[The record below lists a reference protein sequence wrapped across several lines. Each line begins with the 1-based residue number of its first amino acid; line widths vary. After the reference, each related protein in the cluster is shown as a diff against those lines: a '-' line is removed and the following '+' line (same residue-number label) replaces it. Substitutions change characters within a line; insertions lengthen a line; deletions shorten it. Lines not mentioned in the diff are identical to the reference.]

1 MERCVALPNKPMHP
15 CGQPGCPELTNKR
28 YCPKHQHDVDAHY
41 NKYLRDPAER
51 QRYGAEW
58 RRIRAAYLRA
68 HPLCEDCAIYGR
80 FVSATEVHHQT
91 PLSKGGTNDH
101 DNLRALCHYCHSSIT
116 AREGGRW
123 G

>member
-1 MERCVALPNKPMHP
+1 MPYKLARP
-15 CGQPGCPELTNKR
+15 CSSPGCPALTNKR
-28 YCPKHQHDVDAHY
+28 FCREHQREVDAHY

-58 RRIRAAYLRA
+58 RRVRASYLCA
-68 HPLCEDCAIYGR
+68 HPLCEDCLEHGR
-80 FVSATEVHHQT
+80 YITATEVHHIT
-91 PLSKGGTNDH
+91 PMSKGGTH
-101 DNLRALCHYCHSSIT
+101 DRENLRALCKCCHSSIT